1 MLKNVV
7 CFFLKY
13 IYVLRFQPC
22 IYSTVEQNSIPLCY
36 GTAKCGHSDIALV
49 KWSRWKCQRCG
60 KLIFLRH
67 QTFVYSPYK
76 LHYHNY
82 YFQIY
87 LDVTTHHSNT
97 VSCFYITKY
106 SWLNLLVFFLLVA
119 QYIFSLPVPKSS
131 VILQRKP
138 HRNSSNSQW
147 NLCIIIQPNVWEP
160 RKGTRR
166 WGPANRINRYSTER
180 SNRGPRKHGKKQCVW
195 TSAKPKR
202 KHRKSSHF
210 NFLMCPWYF
219 NTKCLLILYD
229 YFPLL
234 IRNFQMAQFHAL
246 QCWRLIWFKYCFN
259 GWVFNVE
266 GFYS

>member
-1 MLKNVV
+1 MLFV
-7 CFFLKY
+7 FFLKY

-97 VSCFYITKY
+97 VSCLYITKY

-119 QYIFSLPVPKSS
+119 QYIFPFQYQRVPSYYRENPTEIQAIANETS
-131 VILQRKP
+131 AS
-138 HRNSSNSQW
+138 SSNQMSENQEKAQGGGD
-147 NLCIIIQPNVWEP
+147 QPTESTDTAQKEATEDQENTEKNSVSEQAP
-160 RKGTRR
+160 
-166 WGPANRINRYSTER
+166 NQSESTE
-180 SNRGPRKHGKKQCVW
+180 NPV
-195 TSAKPKR
+195 TST
-202 KHRKSSHF
+202 S
-210 NFLMCPWYF
+210 
-219 NTKCLLILYD
+219 
-229 YFPLL
+229 
-234 IRNFQMAQFHAL
+234 
-246 QCWRLIWFKYCFN
+246 
-259 GWVFNVE
+259 
-266 GFYS
+266 